1 MSAPKSDGAT
11 TAPTPMMA
19 QYHALK
25 AEAGDS
31 MLFYRMGDFF
41 ELFFDDA
48 RAAAATLDIALT
60 ARGEHGGV
68 PIPMCG
74 VPVHAAEGYLARL
87 IKAGHRVAI
96 AEQTESPEAARK
108 ARGSKALVNRAII
121 RFVTAGTLTEEAL
134 LDARTANWCVAI
146 GEVAGG
152 VAIAAADI
160 STGRFEV
167 IEADAAGLAA
177 ELARLNPA
185 EVIAA
190 EGSALAGH
198 ATDGTRPRADFDSGA
213 AVDRLHRLYGVSTL
227 DGFGSFSRAAL
238 AAAGGLVAYL
248 EHAAKGAL
256 PFLRP
261 PRLAAA
267 RDGMAIDA
275 ATRESLELTQASGG
289 GRKGSLLDAVDRT
302 LTGAGARLLAAD
314 LGAPLMDIAAI
325 EARLDLVALFVA
337 DSGLR
342 EALRTTLRTLPDIGR
357 ALGRI
362 AAGRGSPRDL
372 GQLRDGLE
380 GAAALSERLNLLPP
394 SLPGR
399 GRGWVSAANRTPEEG
414 PHLDAPA
421 EGEALESSN
430 SLLAPPLQGRGRGWG
445 LSANATPEDRP
456 HPNPSPEGE
465 GLKSGDVT
473 LLADL
478 IPQLRGHTPL
488 IDLLRR
494 ALVPMPP
501 IDASDGGYIAEGYDA
516 ALDDLRD
523 AGAGGRRAIAA
534 LEARYREQT
543 GTPSLKI
550 RHNGVLGYHI
560 EVAAR
565 FADPLMRPDSG
576 FTHRQTLAGV
586 VRFNAP
592 ELHEHAIKV
601 SQAGAHALAAE
612 AAHLEDLTA
621 AALDRREPV
630 AATADA
636 LARLDVA
643 AGLAERA
650 IEGGW
655 TRPSLSPDACF
666 EVEGGRHPV
675 VEAALAKSGQRFV
688 ANDCTLSE
696 GSRLW
701 LVTGPNMGGKSTF
714 LRQNALIAV
723 LAQAG
728 AFVPATRARL
738 GLVDR
743 LFSRVGASDN
753 LARGRST
760 FMVEMVETAA
770 ILAQATPQS
779 FVILDEV
786 GRGTSTYDGLAIA
799 WAVVEA
805 IHEDNRCRCLFATH
819 YHELTRL
826 AERCDALS
834 LHHVR
839 AREWKGELVLL
850 HEVST
855 GPADRSYGL
864 AVARLAGM
872 PPATVA
878 RAKAVLAK
886 LEAGREK
893 TGGIAAGLD
902 DLPLFAAMAAIEEEQ
917 RDAIRAEVEGLDVDA
932 LTPREA
938 LDMLYR
944 LKALSREG

>member
-1 MSAPKSDGAT
+1 
-11 TAPTPMMA
+11 MMQ
-19 QYHALK
+19 QYFTLK
-25 AEAGDS
+25 AEAGDCL
-31 MLFYRMGDFF
+31 LFYRMGDFF

-48 RAAAATLDIALT
+48 KTAAAALDIALT
-60 ARGEHGGV
+60 ARGEHDGGK
-68 PIPMCG
+68 IPMCG
-74 VPVHAAEGYLARL
+74 VPAHAMEGYLARL

-96 AEQTESPEAARK
+96 ADQTETPEQAKKRG
-108 ARGSKALVNRAII
+108 GSKALVSRGII

-134 LDARTANWCVAI
+134 LDSRAANWCVAI
-146 GEVAGG
+146 GEAAGG

-167 IEADAAGLAA
+167 IETDAASLAA
-177 ELARLNPA
+177 ELARLGAA

-190 EGSALAGH
+190 EGSAFAERATNYRPRPDFESGG
-198 ATDGTRPRADFDSGA
+198 ATD
-213 AVDRLHRLYGVSTL
+213 RLKRLYGVSTL
-227 DGFGSFSRAAL
+227 DGFGTFGRAAL

-248 EHAAKGAL
+248 EHNAKGAL

-261 PRLAAA
+261 PRLA
-267 RDGMAIDA
+267 RTGETMAIDA
-275 ATRESLELTQASGG
+275 ATRESLELTQTAQGS
-289 GRKGSLLDAVDRT
+289 RKGSLLDAVDRT
-302 LTGAGARLLAAD
+302 VTGAGARLLAAD
-314 LGAPLMDIAAI
+314 IGAPLMDRAMV
-325 EARLDLVALFVA
+325 EQRLDLVRHFHEDGAA
-337 DSGLR
+337 REQLR
-342 EALRTTLRTLPDIGR
+342 ATLRTLPDIGR

-372 GQLRDGLE
+372 GQLRDGLD
-380 GAAALSERLNLLPP
+380 GAWLLGERLGKL
-394 SLPGR
+394 
-399 GRGWVSAANRTPEEG
+399 A
-414 PHLDAPA
+414 
-421 EGEALESSN
+421 
-430 SLLAPPLQGRGRGWG
+430 APP
-445 LSANATPEDRP
+445 E
-456 HPNPSPEGE
+456 
-465 GLKSGDVT
+465 
-473 LLADL
+473 LLTHIA
-478 IPQLRGHTPL
+478 PQLGGHGAL
-488 IDLLRR
+488 IDLLKR
-494 ALVPMPP
+494 ALVAAPP
-501 IDASDGGYIAEGYDA
+501 IDASDGGYIAEGYDP

-534 LEARYREQT
+534 LEAEYRSKT
-543 GTPSLKI
+543 GIAALKI

-560 EVAAR
+560 EVPAR
-565 FADPLMRPDSG
+565 VADPLMRPESG

-592 ELHEHAIKV
+592 ELHEVAMKV
-601 SQAGAHALAAE
+601 AQAGGHALAAE
-612 AAHLEDLTA
+612 AAHLEDLTE
-621 AALDRREPV
+621 AALASREAI

-650 IEGGW
+650 AEGNW
-655 TRPSLSPDACF
+655 SRPMLADHACF
-666 EVEGGRHPV
+666 EIEGGRHPV
-675 VEAALAKSGQRFV
+675 VEAALARSGERFV
-688 ANDCTLSE
+688 ANDLTLSE
-696 GSRLW
+696 DSRLW

-728 AFVPATRARL
+728 SYVPAARAKL
-738 GLVDR
+738 GLVDK

-770 ILAQATPQS
+770 ILAQATPRS

-826 AERCDALS
+826 AERCDALT

-839 AREWKGELVLL
+839 AREWKGDLVLL
-850 HEVST
+850 HEVAE

-872 PPATVA
+872 PPVTVS

-886 LEAGREK
+886 LEAGRAK
-893 TGGIAAGLD
+893 TGGLAAGLD
-902 DLPLFAAMAAIEEEQ
+902 DLPLFAAAAEAEEEEC
-917 RDAIRAEVEGLDVDA
+917 DAIRAEVEALDVDA

-938 LDMLYR
+938 LEVLYR
-944 LKALSREG
+944 LKALARE

>member
-1 MSAPKSDGAT
+1 MADT

-19 QYHALK
+19 QYLALK
-25 AEAGDS
+25 EEAGDCL
-31 MLFYRMGDFF
+31 LFYRMGDFF
-41 ELFFDDA
+41 ELFFEDA
-48 RAAAATLDIALT
+48 RIASGVLDIALT
-60 ARGEHGGV
+60 ARGEHAGEK
-68 PIPMCG
+68 IPMCG
-74 VPVHAAEGYLARL
+74 VPVHAATAYLQRL

-134 LDARTANWCVAI
+134 LDARAANWCVAV
-146 GEVAGG
+146 GEAGGG
-152 VAIAAADI
+152 VAIAAADV

-167 IEADAAGLAA
+167 IATSPQALGA
-177 ELARLNPA
+177 ELARLAAA

-190 EGSALAGH
+190 EGGDVP
-198 ATDGTRPRADFDSGA
+198 ATVWRPRGDFDSARGEQ
-213 AVDRLHRLYGVSTL
+213 RLKQLHGVATL
-227 DGFGSFSRAAL
+227 DGFGQFDRAML
-238 AAAGGLVAYL
+238 AAAGGLIAYL
-248 EHAAKGAL
+248 DHNGKGSL
-256 PFLRP
+256 PFLRAP
-261 PRLAAA
+261 VIRRSAET
-267 RDGMAIDA
+267 MAIDA
-275 ATRESLELTQASGG
+275 ATRESLELTCTAGG
-289 GRKGSLLDAVDRT
+289 TRKGSLLDAVDRT
-302 LTGAGARLLAAD
+302 VTGAGARLLAAD
-314 LGAPLMDIAAI
+314 LGAPLMERGAI
-325 EARLDLVALFVA
+325 EARLALVAAFHDDPDMRA
-337 DSGLR
+337 RLR
-342 EALRTTLRTLPDIGR
+342 ERLRALPDIGR
-357 ALGRI
+357 AIGRL

-372 GQLRDGLE
+372 GQLRDGLD
-380 GAAALSERLNLLPP
+380 GA
-394 SLPGR
+394 
-399 GRGWVSAANRTPEEG
+399 W
-414 PHLDAPA
+414 
-421 EGEALESSN
+421 
-430 SLLAPPLQGRGRGWG
+430 LLAETLCADPLGI
-445 LSANATPEDRP
+445 E
-456 HPNPSPEGE
+456 
-465 GLKSGDVT
+465 
-473 LLADL
+473 LLAEL
-478 IPQLRGHTPL
+478 APRLRGHGQL
-488 IDLLRR
+488 IDLLKR
-494 ALVPMPP
+494 ALVASPP
-501 IDASDGGYIAEGYDA
+501 IETGDGGYIAEGYDA

-523 AGAGGRRAIAA
+523 AGSGGRRAIAA
-534 LEARYREQT
+534 LEARYRAET
-543 GTPSLKI
+543 GINALKI
-550 RHNGVLGYHI
+550 RHNNVLGYHV
-560 EVAAR
+560 EVPAKN
-565 FADPLMRPDSG
+565 ADALMKPDSG
-576 FTHRQTLAGV
+576 FTHRQTMAGA

-592 ELHEHAIKV
+592 ELHEVASRV
-601 SQAGAHALAAE
+601 TQAGAHAVAAE
-612 AAHLEDLTA
+612 AAHLEDLVA
-621 AALDRREPV
+621 AALARAEPI

-650 IEGGW
+650 AEGGW
-655 TRPSLSPDACF
+655 ARPHLVEHPCF
-666 EVEGGRHPV
+666 EIVGGRHPV
-675 VEAALAKSGQRFV
+675 VEAAVAKSGDRFV
-688 ANDCTLSE
+688 ANDCALSE
-696 GSRLW
+696 RSRLW

-728 AFVPATRARL
+728 SYVPAASATL

-770 ILAQATPQS
+770 ILAQATPNS

-850 HEVST
+850 HEVAE

-886 LEAGREK
+886 LEAGRAK
-893 TGGIAAGLD
+893 TGGLAAGLD
-902 DLPLFAAMAAIEEEQ
+902 DLPLFAAAAAVPEEKADPLRE
-917 RDAIRAEVEGLDVDA
+917 AVEELDVDT
-932 LTPREA
+932 LSPREA
-938 LDMLYR
+938 LEMLYR
-944 LKALSREG
+944 LKGIVREG